1 MKVVDLMD
9 FCTEEMADQG
19 IDIEIFDPKGNTT
32 GIIINMKGTDSQAY
46 LEEDQAI
53 KRFTLSQAKKQQD
66 FTVGMEPEAVEQ
78 GNLRRIKACFNFWKQ
93 KVDEKPDGTPVYK
106 DTIRIGGEELPST
119 RKAFG
124 ELIARRGFFWVRRQ
138 VQEGMDKVTNFLPQ
152 PQPSSLTPPSSVSST
167 IHPTSA
173 E

>member
-32 GIIINMKGTDSQAY
+32 NIIINMKGSDSQAY
-46 LEEDQAI
+46 LDEDQAV
-53 KRFTLSQAKKQQD
+53 KRFTLAQAKKQQD
-66 FTVGMEPEAVEQ
+66 FTVGMDPEEVEKR
-78 GNLRRIKACFNFWKQ
+78 NLRLMKACFNFWKQ
-93 KVDEKPDGTPVYK
+93 KIDEKEDGTPVYK
-106 DTIRIGGEELPST
+106 DTIRIGGQELPSN

-152 PQPSSLTPPSSVSST
+152 AKASSSPPPSSVSST
-167 IHPTSA
+167 ILPTSA